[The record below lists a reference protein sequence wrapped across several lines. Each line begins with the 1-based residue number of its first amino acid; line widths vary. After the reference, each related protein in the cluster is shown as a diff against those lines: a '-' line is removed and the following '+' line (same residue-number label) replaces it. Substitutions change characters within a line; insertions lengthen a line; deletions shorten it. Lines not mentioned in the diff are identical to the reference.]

1 MTNMRM
7 LFFGAGVLG
16 SVYAARLHEAGVQV
30 TVLAR
35 GQRLADIREH
45 GIVLEKFDSGRQ
57 TVTPVKV
64 VDEMPRDEHFD
75 VCVVPIQAT
84 QVEAA
89 LPTLAENPHIPSFLF
104 MHNTVTGFEPLIEAL
119 GRERVLI
126 GHANLGGEREGHVVH
141 YMESQNMTLGEL
153 DGSES
158 ERLQRIA
165 GAFRAAGFG
174 VEFNADMDAW
184 KRYHMAFGAPM
195 TNAMYMA
202 GSCNYRLARNREAL
216 GKFIRGMREGFAVLK
231 AHGYPIEPKRMRQL
245 AALPD
250 FLLVWLFRIV
260 FRMRIM
266 DIGGARHARNAR
278 QEMAQLS
285 EEFLAL
291 ADQAGVK
298 TPTLRELHQFA
309 LRPAAAG

>member
-1 MTNMRM
+1 MTDMRM

-16 SVYAARLHEAGVQV
+16 SVYAARLHEAGVDV
-30 TVLAR
+30 TLLAR
-35 GQRLADIREH
+35 GRRLADIREH
-45 GIVLEKFDSGRQ
+45 GVVLEVFGSGKR
-57 TVTPVKV
+57 TTTRVEV
-64 VDEMPRDEHFD
+64 VDRMPRDEHFD

-89 LPTLAENPHIPSFLF
+89 LPTLAENPHIPSFVF
-104 MHNTVTGFEPLIEAL
+104 MHNTVTGFDPLVQAL

-126 GHANLGGEREGHVVH
+126 GHANLGGERDGHVVH
-141 YMESQNMTLGEL
+141 YMASQNMTFGEL
-153 DGSES
+153 DGGES
-158 ERLQRIA
+158 VRLQRIA
-165 GAFRAAGFG
+165 DAFRAAGFG

-216 GKFIRGMREGFAVLK
+216 GTFIRGMREGFEVLK
-231 AHGYPIEPKRMRQL
+231 AHGFTIEPKKMRQL

-250 FLLVWLFRIV
+250 FALVLLFRV
-260 FRMRIM
+260 VMRMRIM

-278 QEMAQLS
+278 EEMAQLS
-285 EEFLAL
+285 RQLLSLAEQ
-291 ADQAGVK
+291 ADVP
-298 TPTLRELHQFA
+298 TPTLRDLHRYA
-309 LRPAAAG
+309 LEPATPG

>member
-1 MTNMRM
+1 MEDMKV

-16 SVYAARLHEAGVQV
+16 SVYAARLQEAGTNV

-45 GIVLEKFDSGRQ
+45 GIVLELFGTGRR
-57 TVTPVKV
+57 TSTR
-64 VDEMPRDEHFD
+64 VDVIEEMPRDEHFD
-75 VCVVPIQAT
+75 LCVVPIQRT

-89 LPTLAENPHIPSFLF
+89 LPTLAENPHIPTFLF
-104 MHNTVTGFEPLIEAL
+104 MHNTVHGFDPLIDAL

-126 GHANLGGEREGHVVH
+126 GHANIGGERNGHVVH
-141 YMESQNMTLGEL
+141 YMASQNMTFGEL

-174 VEFNADMDAW
+174 VEFNPNMDAW
-184 KRYHMAFGAPM
+184 KRYHMAFGTPM
-195 TNAMYMA
+195 CNAMYMA

-216 GKFIRGMREGFAVLK
+216 GKFVRGMREAFGVLQ
-231 AHGYPIEPKRMRQL
+231 AHGFPVEPKGMRLL
-245 AALPD
+245 AAMPD
-250 FLLVWLFRIV
+250 FLLGLLFRIV

-266 DIGGARHARNAR
+266 DIGGARHANNAR
-278 QEMAQLS
+278 EEMAQLS
-285 EEFLAL
+285 EELLGL
-291 ADQAGVK
+291 ADAVDK
-298 TPTLRELHQFA
+298 EVPTLRALHQYA
-309 LRPAAAG
+309 LQPNVAA

>member
-1 MTNMRM
+1 MTDMRV

-16 SVYAARLHEAGVQV
+16 SVYAAKMQEAGAHV

-35 GQRLADIREH
+35 GQRLVDIREH
-45 GIVLEKFDSGRQ
+45 GIVLERFDSGKR
-57 TVTPVKV
+57 TSTPVEV
-64 VDEMPRDEHFD
+64 VDQMPRDEHFD

-104 MHNTVTGFEPLIEAL
+104 MHNTVTGFEPLIDAL

-126 GHANLGGEREGHVVH
+126 GHANLGGERDGHVVH
-141 YMESQNMTLGEL
+141 YMASQNMTLGEL

-158 ERLQRIA
+158 ERVKRITD
-165 GAFRAAGFG
+165 AFRAAGFG
-174 VEFNADMDAW
+174 VEFNTNMDAW
-184 KRYHMAFGAPM
+184 KRYHMAFGTPM
-195 TNAMYMA
+195 VNAMYMA

-216 GKFIRGMREGFAVLK
+216 RKMIRGMREGFAVLK
-231 AHGYPIEPKRMRQL
+231 ARGYPIEPKGMRLL

-250 FLLVWLFRIV
+250 FLLVLLFRIV

-278 QEMAQLS
+278 EEMAQLS
-285 EEFLAL
+285 KQFLAL
-291 ADQAGVK
+291 ANEVGMK
-298 TPTLRELHQFA
+298 TPTLRELHQYA
-309 LRPAAAG
+309 LRPAAAA